1 VWIIVE
7 DSKNELTQYLLGQ
20 LDEAGQEEVELR
32 LLTDPAFSEEFD
44 VVVDEIAIR
53 YASGGFEGKEKDS
66 VERYFLQ
73 AGERQDK
80 AKVMCELLHRSAT
93 RPVKEPG
100 LWTKLQTFWSNQ
112 PATPRFAVT
121 LATVVIVVGIV
132 FLARSLRPTTSNFA
146 TLTLTS
152 TEGERDPGA
161 TPEVPSKKL
170 EPGVDELRIEL
181 ALPAQQTQP
190 KSHRVEL
197 IVAGVP
203 RDAAIVSQDA
213 RSVVISI
220 PASELKPDRYAI
232 RVFAVYEDGREERIP
247 GSYVFRIE

>member
-7 DSKNELTQYLLGQ
+7 DTKTELTQYLLGQ

-32 LLTDPAFSEEFD
+32 LLSDPAFIEEFD

-66 VERYFLQ
+66 VERYFLR

-80 AKVMCELLHRSAT
+80 AGVMCELLHRSAT
-93 RPVKEPG
+93 RRGKEPG
-100 LWTKLQTFWSNQ
+100 LWAKVQAFWNAQ
-112 PATPRFAVT
+112 PLMPRFALT
-121 LATVVIVVGIV
+121 LATVVIVVGSV

-161 TPEVPSKKL
+161 TNEVPSTKL
-170 EPGVDELRIEL
+170 APGVDELRIQL
-181 ALPAQQTQP
+181 SLPAQQTQP
-190 KSHRVEL
+190 KNHRVEL
-197 IVAGVP
+197 VAAGIR
-203 RDAAIVSQDA
+203 RDATIVSQDA
-213 RSVVISI
+213 QSVVISV
-220 PASELKPDRYAI
+220 PASDLKPDRYAI